1 MRLGIMM
8 PTREDDGSPLRTDSL
23 ASAARR
29 IEEAGFDTV
38 WANDSIGR
46 PYSSV
51 DPLTVLTVAA
61 SVTSRLGL
69 GTGVLQVPLRSPVDL
84 AHRVMSTHLVCGDR
98 LVLGVGV
105 GSTRAD
111 FAACGIEFDE
121 RFRLFDRGLQ
131 VLDAMYAGEAPRI
144 VGWPATAAKPPLL
157 MGTWGGAQSIKRAA
171 VEFDGWIGSA
181 KKGQPLRDVVAQFR
195 AAGGRRAVLTTIE
208 TDLGAGPGAVDPAGA
223 FSLRCFTSAGRG
235 PAREPAGHWD
245 GRRRAAIAAQRP
257 AHARA
262 APGPAVRVTPVN
274 TRKSGVHT
282 LTRA

>member
-29 IEEAGFDTV
+29 IEAAGFDTV

-105 GSTRAD
+105 GSTPAD
-111 FAACGIEFDE
+111 FEACGIPFNE
-121 RFRLFDRGLQ
+121 RFKLFDRGLE
-131 VLDAMYAGEAPRI
+131 VLDAVYAGEPPGI
-144 VGWPATAAKPPLL
+144 VGWPATTAKPPLL
-157 MGTWGGAQSIKRAA
+157 IGSWGGTRSMMRAA
-171 VEFDGWIGSA
+171 IEFDGWIGSA
-181 KKGQPLRDVVAQFR
+181 KKGRPLRDLVAQFR
-195 AAGGRRAVLTTIE
+195 AAGGRRVVLTTIE
-208 TDLGAGPGAVDPAGA
+208 TDLGAGLSAVDAADA
-223 FSLRCFTSAGRG
+223 FSLRCSPREAADRLAGLRDIGVDDAVLRSSRNDLRTLERLRG
-235 PAREPAGHWD
+235 LLPA
-245 GRRRAAIAAQRP
+245 
-257 AHARA
+257 
-262 APGPAVRVTPVN
+262 
-274 TRKSGVHT
+274 
-282 LTRA
+282 